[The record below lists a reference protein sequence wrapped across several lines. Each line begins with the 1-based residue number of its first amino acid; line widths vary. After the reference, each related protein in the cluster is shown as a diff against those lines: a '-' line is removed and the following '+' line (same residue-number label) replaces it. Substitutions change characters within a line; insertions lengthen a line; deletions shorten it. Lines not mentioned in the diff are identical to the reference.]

1 MIKRLGV
8 LAVAIVM
15 GIGIGFAG
23 NAYLEEDATAA
34 GGWNVAK
41 FDSTGG
47 SYTWDSGSQDWYGT
61 STSSQTIDEFLATIP
76 NGCTVDIEVVGS
88 SILIAF
94 PSSCPRT

>member
-34 GGWNVAK
+34 GGWTFAQFKWQGNGWFWSA
-41 FDSTGG
+41 G
-47 SYTWDSGSQDWYGT
+47 SSDWYGNMDE
-61 STSSQTIDEFLATIP
+61 SQSLSEFLSTIP
-76 NGCTVDIEVVGS
+76 VECQVDMEQQGS
-88 SILIAF
+88 DDDLILVFF
-94 PSSCPRT
+94 PSAC